1 MGANT
6 CAPQQTEG
14 GDESDEPE
22 AMVAMNMRDKH
33 MPEFAKPHLGL
44 AQLLLCAFG
53 AVDEKEFI
61 SHLNELCRCL
71 VLHCWQCAAASK
83 NDYIK

>member
-1 MGANT
+1 
-6 CAPQQTEG
+6 
-14 GDESDEPE
+14 
-22 AMVAMNMRDKH
+22 MVAMNMRDKH

-83 NDYIK
+83 NDYIKGFHITE